1 MKYEENKY
9 KCYYCGIKESALQG
23 IIEHCK
29 LSHGEETL
37 KYRQLVLDENIEIQ
51 RYQTKIH
58 EGVVPSNITKYDK
71 CITVNDGL
79 TYILDKESKRKKLNT
94 PVKENFCKNLFQT
107 PKSNQNEGNDFEND
121 EIQMEVCCP
130 SGKEIPQCD
139 SESIEIND
147 MIDLLPK
154 ILKSL
159 EDAGQKES
167 FLKFMELLASGTF
180 PLHNI
185 CYLLFL
191 YIVEWFSCDS
201 TTHMRYGHETVKF
214 WQIGYRL
221 FHGKF
226 LRFMSGIRNFGQAL
240 DGTSERGFFD
250 PLKSKVN
257 CAVPNGLYV

>member
-1 MKYEENKY
+1 MNQ
-9 KCYYCGIKESALQG
+9 ILRRQTSR
-23 IIEHCK
+23 
-29 LSHGEETL
+29 SHYG
-37 KYRQLVLDENIEIQ
+37 
-51 RYQTKIH
+51 
-58 EGVVPSNITKYDK
+58 S
-71 CITVNDGL
+71 
-79 TYILDKESKRKKLNT
+79 
-94 PVKENFCKNLFQT
+94 KENFCKKFFQT

-130 SGKEIPQCD
+130 SGKEIPECD

-154 ILKSL
+154 VLKSL
-159 EDAGQKES
+159 EDVGQKES
-167 FLKFMELLASGTF
+167 FLKFMGLIASGTF

-191 YIVEWFSCDS
+191 DIVEWFSCDS

-226 LRFMSGIRNFGQAL
+226 LRFMSGIRNFGQVL

>member
-1 MKYEENKY
+1 MKYEENMY
-9 KCYYCGIKESALQG
+9 KCYYCGI
-23 IIEHCK
+23 

-37 KYRQLVLDENIEIQ
+37 KYRQLVLDENTGIQ
-51 RYQTKIH
+51 RYHTKIH
-58 EGVVPSNITKYDK
+58 EGVVPSNLTKYGK

-79 TYILDKESKRKKLNT
+79 TYILDNESNKKKLNT
-94 PVKENFCKNLFQT
+94 PVKENFCKSLFQT
-107 PKSNQNEGNDFEND
+107 PKSYQNEGNDFEND
-121 EIQMEVCCP
+121 EIQTEVCCP

-147 MIDLLPK
+147 MIDLLLK
-154 ILKSL
+154 VLKSL
-159 EDAGQKES
+159 EDVGQKES
-167 FLKFMELLASGTF
+167 FLKYMELLASGTF

-185 CYLLFL
+185 CYLFFL
-191 YIVEWFSCDS
+191 DIVEWFSCDS

-214 WQIGYRL
+214 WQIEYRL

-226 LRFMSGIRNFGQAL
+226 PRFMSGIRNFGQVW